1 MHGATARQVLYGG
14 AAGGGKSHSLRWDA
28 ITFCLQN
35 PGCDAY
41 LFRRTRGELMDNHIR
56 KIKMEIP
63 EELGTYNSKED
74 RFVFKNGS
82 GINFCYC
89 EREDDVRRY
98 QGAEMHWLGI
108 DEASHLS
115 EFQITYLRGRVRLG
129 SWSPAQDNDRLPRIV
144 LASNPGGPGHQFLKD
159 TFIVPSEPM
168 TYFYDA
174 SMADDKIEGDR
185 GWKSIFIPARMTDN
199 KFIESGYAGQFKSLP
214 PEMARALTEGD
225 WDAVVGAAL
234 HNLSRDRHEIR
245 DFVVPAHWTKF
256 MVIDWGTAHPFS
268 VGWYAVSEGVH
279 LAAKGRWEETY
290 LPEGALIR
298 YREWYGWD
306 GKPNRGC
313 RMPARPVAEK
323 IKDIEKERI
332 DYRVGDSAMF
342 AQHNGPSIAEHFMEQ
357 GVVLERSKKDRTSGY
372 WEVLSRLSGNE
383 HYKEDGEET
392 HPMLFVTESCRH
404 WWRTCPI
411 LTSDTTDPEKG
422 PDTKLEDHAYDETVY
437 ACMSRPFV
445 STEEDRWLEEN
456 AEFISHAKGGVDPYP
471 CW

>member
-1 MHGATARQVLYGG
+1 
-14 AAGGGKSHSLRWDA
+14 
-28 ITFCLQN
+28 
-35 PGCDAY
+35 
-41 LFRRTRGELMDNHIR
+41 MDNHIR

-298 YREWYGWD
+298 YR
-306 GKPNRGC
+306 
-313 RMPARPVAEK
+313 
-323 IKDIEKERI
+323 
-332 DYRVGDSAMF
+332 S
-342 AQHNGPSIAEHFMEQ
+342 
-357 GVVLERSKKDRTSGY
+357 
-372 WEVLSRLSGNE
+372 
-383 HYKEDGEET
+383 
-392 HPMLFVTESCRH
+392 
-404 WWRTCPI
+404 
-411 LTSDTTDPEKG
+411 
-422 PDTKLEDHAYDETVY
+422 
-437 ACMSRPFV
+437 
-445 STEEDRWLEEN
+445 
-456 AEFISHAKGGVDPYP
+456 
-471 CW
+471 